1 MVSEFKAVRDI
12 VFSENYRKLLVELAA
27 FLRINIDSDYEE
39 VFARLDSAKMERA
52 GLKKPEVEC
61 ILIDDAE
68 SIKKYSINKHRALH
82 GLSDEQE
89 YRAGEEPTE
98 DEKDVVLSVGNY
110 AQGFLLTNIIEY
122 VLAKEGAAR
131 LQEYLKLSRIP
142 KAKEYAKQVLGWMV
156 D

>member
-1 MVSEFKAVRDI
+1 ME
-12 VFSENYRKLLVELAA
+12 LVA

-52 GLKKPEVEC
+52 KVKTPEVER

-68 SIKKYSINKHRALH
+68 SIKKYSINKHRVLH

-89 YRAGEEPTE
+89 YRAGEEPSE
-98 DEKDVVLSVGNY
+98 DKKDVVLSIGNY

-142 KAKEYAKQVLGWMV
+142 KAKEYAKQVLGWIV